1 MFIIFQ
7 AGRALLFVAHG
18 DARMLV
24 VRISER
30 GVLWVSKFVIGG
42 SSKNAYK
49 FFVCKG
55 LVIISQTSG

>member
-42 SSKNAYK
+42 SSNAYK